1 MGVREVNLS
10 FSQGEK
16 GGDYVGL
23 QWAKCSFWGSGGSG
37 VGGRVDR
44 DGGCGKMG
52 D

>member
-16 GGDYVGL
+16 RGDCGGL
-23 QWAKCSFWGSGGSG
+23 QRAKCSFRGFG
-37 VGGRVDR
+37 VGGRFDR
-44 DGGCGKMG
+44 YGGCGTMG

>member
-16 GGDYVGL
+16 GGDCGGL
-23 QWAKCSFWGSGGSG
+23 QRAKCSFRGSG
-37 VGGRVDR
+37 VGWGFDR
-44 DGGCGKMG
+44 DGGCGTMG